1 MYLIHLKYI
10 MVVAACRD
18 GYFGSSCNPCPP
30 GFYGVEC
37 AGRCFPECADVDC
50 DSVSGCLNNT
60 GKRKNTKY
68 SLIPFNFCDVGI
80 CKNVVHFR

>member
-1 MYLIHLKYI
+1 MYLNHLKYI
-10 MVVAACRD
+10 MVVAACQD

-30 GFYGVEC
+30 GFYGAEC

-60 GKRKNTKY
+60 GKGKIQNT
-68 SLIPFNFCDVGI
+68 V
-80 CKNVVHFR
+80 